1 MELIDV
7 FLFVAV
13 KAFVSQVFVQ
23 VDVTL
28 AVRTTCEFPD
38 LRVLLNQALKAFDVF
53 LELSFFDHLLRL
65 QHLVEQLNSLQV
77 VEDLSV
83 GDFAPLSAYGSH
95 QLHHFEAVASD
106 PVLQFLFYR
115 Q

>member
-7 FLFVAV
+7 FLFLAV

-28 AVRTTCEFPD
+28 AVRTTCELPD

-95 QLHHFEAVASD
+95 QLQHFEAVACD
-106 PVLQFLFYR
+106 PALQFLFYR